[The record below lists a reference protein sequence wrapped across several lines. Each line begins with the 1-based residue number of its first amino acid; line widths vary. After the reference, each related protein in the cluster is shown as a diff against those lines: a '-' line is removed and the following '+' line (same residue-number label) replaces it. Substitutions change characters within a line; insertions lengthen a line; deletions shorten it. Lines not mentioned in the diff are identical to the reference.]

1 MPRVSEDGKKQ
12 FVKIAVKTDENGQ
25 KSKNYRRK
33 CSAGAIFSQCK
44 NMEGWNLNVFQA
56 GRKKFVI
63 AVPASCDCSPGAAPG
78 GFMLAAFAVDLL
90 IIG

>member
-33 CSAGAIFSQCK
+33 CSAGAIF
-44 NMEGWNLNVFQA
+44 NNVKIWKVGISTFFRPA
-56 GRKKFVI
+56 GK
-63 AVPASCDCSPGAAPG
+63 SS
-78 GFMLAAFAVDLL
+78 
-90 IIG
+90 

>member
-1 MPRVSEDGKKQ
+1 
-12 FVKIAVKTDENGQ
+12 
-25 KSKNYRRK
+25 
-33 CSAGAIFSQCK
+33 
-44 NMEGWNLNVFQA
+44 MEGWNFNVFQA

-63 AVPASCDCSPGAAPG
+63 AAAASCDCSPGAAPG